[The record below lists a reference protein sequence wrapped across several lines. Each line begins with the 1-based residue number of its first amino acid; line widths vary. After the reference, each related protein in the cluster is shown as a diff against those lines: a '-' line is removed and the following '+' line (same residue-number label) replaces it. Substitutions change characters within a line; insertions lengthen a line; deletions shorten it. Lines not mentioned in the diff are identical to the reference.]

1 MTRHEEALWILRN
14 KTLIEKQYAEA
25 EEWKQEIM
33 ERLPTGISAAGKV
46 TGGDIS
52 DWTAI
57 QAIKLER
64 ISKRQEESRFY
75 LKLLEALEAAELPAK
90 ARKILHRH
98 FYEGKGIDRVA
109 KELRMTTKAAKDTAG
124 MLVEAMTLLLEIY
137 GE

>member
-124 MLVEAMTLLLEIY
+124 MLVETMALLLEIY